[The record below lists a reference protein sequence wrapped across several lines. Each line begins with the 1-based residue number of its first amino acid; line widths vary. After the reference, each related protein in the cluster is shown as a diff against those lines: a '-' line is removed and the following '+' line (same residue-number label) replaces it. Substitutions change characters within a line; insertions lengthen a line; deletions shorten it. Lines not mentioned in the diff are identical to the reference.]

1 MRAPSPAASARPLV
15 GLAADV
21 VVVEARGGEVARREH
36 EGAQRERAG
45 PDEGD
50 ARRRRA
56 RDVARQ
62 QAVLQLA
69 QQDVVVEV
77 GEEAPGG
84 RAGCRSRRG
93 GRSSA
98 PPAGPRRRR
107 GGG

>member
-77 GEEAPGG
+77 GEGG
-84 RAGCRSRRG
+84 RAGCCRSRRG